1 MDAGPEKQT
10 MVKDQHRHPGFH
22 RSLSGSVIMPTSR
35 IYKMAWKA
43 LGLPAQKQTGLW
55 VAIGSIFFNAR
66 LALTADTLVGLVTEF
81 A

>member
-1 MDAGPEKQT
+1 
-10 MVKDQHRHPGFH
+10 
-22 RSLSGSVIMPTSR
+22 
-35 IYKMAWKA
+35 MAWKA

-66 LALTADTLVGLVTEF
+66 LVLTADTLVDLAMEF

>member
-10 MVKDQHRHPGFH
+10 MVKDQHRRPGFH
-22 RSLSGSVIMPTSR
+22 RSLSGLVIMPTSR

-43 LGLPAQKQTGLW
+43 LGLPVQKQTGLW

-66 LALTADTLVGLVTEF
+66 LALTADTLVDLAMEF

>member
-10 MVKDQHRHPGFH
+10 MVKDQHRRPGFH
-22 RSLSGSVIMPTSR
+22 LSLSGLVIMPTSR
-35 IYKMAWKA
+35 IYKKAWKA
-43 LGLPAQKQTGLW
+43 LGLPAQKQAGLW

-66 LALTADTLVGLVTEF
+66 LALTADTLVDLAMEF